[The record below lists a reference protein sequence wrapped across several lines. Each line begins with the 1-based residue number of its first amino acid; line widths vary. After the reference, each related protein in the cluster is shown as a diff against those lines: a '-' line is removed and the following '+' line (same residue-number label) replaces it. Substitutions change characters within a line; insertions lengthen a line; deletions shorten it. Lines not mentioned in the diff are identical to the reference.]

1 MNRLVLLVE
10 ERSMKVLLDELIP
23 RFFPACEFLCVAHEG
38 KRDLQKSI
46 PRKLK
51 AWREPGT
58 RFIVVQDN
66 DGGDCKE
73 LKTKLSLLCSTA
85 GRSDAIVR
93 IVCQELEA
101 WYFGDLEA
109 AAMAFDRSEL
119 LEVRRKPRYRDPD
132 AIPHPSREFQRL
144 LPEYQKVS
152 GARAMARHMALNTN
166 RSPSFRALMNGIQK
180 ILAGNS

>member
-23 RFFPACEFLCVAHEG
+23 RFFPECEFMCVAHEG
-38 KRDLQKSI
+38 KRDLQKSV

-51 AWREPGT
+51 AWREPGI
-58 RFIVVQDN
+58 RFIIVQDN

-73 LKTKLSLLCSTA
+73 LKTKLSSLCRAA
-85 GRSDAIVR
+85 GRHDALVR

-101 WYFGDLEA
+101 WYFGDLKA
-109 AAMAFDRSEL
+109 AAMAFDRREL
-119 LEVRRKPRYRDPD
+119 LEARRKSRYRAPD

-144 LPEYQKVS
+144 VPEYQKIS
-152 GARAMARHMALNTN
+152 GARAMARHMALDSNK
-166 RSPSFRALMNGIQK
+166 SPSFCALMNAIQST
-180 ILAGNS
+180 LAGSS